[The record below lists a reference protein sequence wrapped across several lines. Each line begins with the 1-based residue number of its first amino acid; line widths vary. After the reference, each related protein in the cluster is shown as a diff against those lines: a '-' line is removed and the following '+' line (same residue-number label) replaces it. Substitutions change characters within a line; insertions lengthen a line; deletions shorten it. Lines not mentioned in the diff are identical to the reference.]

1 MAQQFF
7 EELSRCLRK
16 EQIESRNRE
25 DRRLE
30 VFLHGQPVLSVSPG
44 NEVFLLPAG
53 SKNPEA
59 NELYHRVATA
69 ADRVFEYVEAMENTL
84 LLRARGLDNK
94 FHLLADFGGAVLAGR
109 ERGTGR
115 GYEFVTWIWDYER
128 VGVSHGHYYE
138 DDFAGAK
145 RDFAVRSGLIPK
157 ASLFSNEELT
167 EIYDDLD
174 KHALSDQ
181 LVMDIQSE
189 IPQHPDAPS
198 IHLPRNYSVQFP
210 RIWARMS
217 DQPSEASPAPPNP
230 DRSAH
235 TKSPCWIYAIPPGRT
250 ATTCCT

>member
-138 DDFAGAK
+138 
-145 RDFAVRSGLIPK
+145 
-157 ASLFSNEELT
+157 LT
-167 EIYDDLD
+167 EIYRATDHLLAEDSNLNDKQIRAIQEARIKIEFSVPDLD
-174 KHALSDQ
+174 PQ
-181 LVMDIQSE
+181 LEHRQDYS
-189 IPQHPDAPS
+189 PQ
-198 IHLPRNYSVQFP
+198 
-210 RIWARMS
+210 M
-217 DQPSEASPAPPNP
+217 EM
-230 DRSAH
+230 
-235 TKSPCWIYAIPPGRT
+235 
-250 ATTCCT
+250 

>member
-167 EIYDDLD
+167 EIYPML
-174 KHALSDQ
+174 
-181 LVMDIQSE
+181 
-189 IPQHPDAPS
+189 
-198 IHLPRNYSVQFP
+198 
-210 RIWARMS
+210 
-217 DQPSEASPAPPNP
+217 
-230 DRSAH
+230 
-235 TKSPCWIYAIPPGRT
+235 RT
-250 ATTCCT
+250 FKG

>member
-1 MAQQFF
+1 M
-7 EELSRCLRK
+7 
-16 EQIESRNRE
+16 RNYPGISERSKLNPLAKRTGGWRFLE

-30 VFLHGQPVLSVSPG
+30 IFLHGQPVLSVSPG
-44 NEVFLLPAG
+44 NEVFMLPSG

-59 NELYHRVATA
+59 NELYHRVAIA
-69 ADRVFEYVEAMENTL
+69 ADRVFEYVEAMENTP

-157 ASLFSNEELT
+157 ASLLPVPAV
-167 EIYDDLD
+167 DDG
-174 KHALSDQ
+174 
-181 LVMDIQSE
+181 V
-189 IPQHPDAPS
+189 PS
-198 IHLPRNYSVQFP
+198 
-210 RIWARMS
+210 
-217 DQPSEASPAPPNP
+217 
-230 DRSAH
+230 
-235 TKSPCWIYAIPPGRT
+235 T
-250 ATTCCT
+250 AWSRQKMKKTNWEWR